1 MASSWRC
8 PLDGAV
14 WSFLRSPALVFEPV
28 SGDLCEAETALGAVT
43 VTLPAAPVTR
53 DYVGVEDV
61 DGLASTN
68 AIAIDG
74 NGHAID
80 GSATISI
87 GTDHAR
93 VLLVFDGTEW
103 VRMLPATDVNDGPA
117 DPLVI
122 DAIRAVD
129 VASAAGAAGSVGA
142 LGIHQ
147 ASDGAGGFRATSLQ
161 DVGGELVSGN
171 SAQVFVAGT
180 TDVRTHNPAPLAVRL
195 ASATTGT
202 VDLFDAA
209 DGKVYTLD
217 VRVGENDAGATA
229 AAWRIVA
236 IVHGAGGVA
245 VIDSQ
250 TATGDGPDAG
260 SFTAPAIVVAGATV
274 KVQVTNPDATAR
286 RWGVEASAQVL
297 DAP

>member
-1 MASSWRC
+1 MASSWKC

-14 WSFLRSPALVFEPV
+14 WSFLRSPALVFQPV

-68 AIAIDG
+68 AIVIDG

-80 GSATISI
+80 GSATISV

-103 VRMLPATDVNDGPA
+103 VRMLPDTDVSDGPG

-147 ASDGAGGFRATSLQ
+147 AANGAGGFQATSLQ
-161 DVGGELVSGN
+161 DVGGELVCGN
-171 SAQVFVAGT
+171 SAQAFVSAAN
-180 TDVRTHNPAPLAVRL
+180 DVRTYNPAPAAVRL

-202 VDLFDAA
+202 VDLFDAQ
-209 DGKVYTLD
+209 DGVTYTID
-217 VRVGENDAGATA
+217 VRVGENDGGETV

-236 IVHGAGGVA
+236 IAHGAGGVA
-245 VIDSQ
+245 VIDTQ
-250 TATGDGPDAG
+250 TATGDGADAG
-260 SFTAPAIVVAGATV
+260 SFTAPTLIVAGATL

-297 DAP
+297 SAP